1 MQMKLGFTLWSKRAI
16 VSPLCAILLT
26 QSAFAVGEDVQ
37 EGLPAEASMSLERIL
52 KQAGEQGLLELVGD
66 EDVSDHDVAPH
77 EALPPQGIGNVE
89 ISCEASKV
97 LSFTDY
103 VDVASFDDVLKAKS
117 DVSVYETAGDIMPVA
132 HSYLSLGMGTE
143 AVASMSGFDTPEA
156 NLVSAVGHLVDG
168 TAKPS
173 HVELV
178 QSYKSCDRA
187 SELWSLIAGASLD
200 AESSLNTA
208 WKLSGA
214 QLEMLTELPVHLG
227 AIVVA
232 QLGIHAAELGL
243 SEPAESLLSVI
254 EPRFRLPSGPENQSD
269 EHLYFFALVKNLKGD
284 PKAKAIF
291 EFLAQ
296 KDGVYQV
303 RALLHLVS
311 NSEEGHDKDSRN
323 DDLLVN
329 LLSVQQQY
337 RGKASARKAGLQI
350 VKKQAA
356 ARQYT
361 YAIDLTK
368 REFLPEQKEYV
379 SAVDS
384 IGEQLSNDLSLSDAV
399 RKVTALNGYLYDPKF
414 FSVHNQLGLLQ
425 YFAHKAAVDLGF
437 SEIAANIPHEAS
449 LTPEKAAEL
458 EKDIILADV
467 KASYDKGNYSNVLKL
482 GLPYV
487 EDKRFHVILK
497 RASFKQDAKADSTG
511 LEAVLS
517 EGIEKLEFQAHVA
530 EQRSDWK
537 KAQAALT
544 SLETLKKDDFKDAKT
559 LEIVDY
565 VASSDDKKILSNVK
579 EAEAFQKDLGADIS
593 LVKAFLSNG

>member
-1 MQMKLGFTLWSKRAI
+1 MQMKQGFTLWSKRAL

-26 QSAFAVGEDVQ
+26 QSALAAGEDAQ
-37 EGLPAEASMSLERIL
+37 EGLHAEASMSLERIL
-52 KQAGEQGLLELVGD
+52 KQAGEQGLLELV
-66 EDVSDHDVAPH
+66 EDKDSSGHESAAH
-77 EALPPQGIGNVE
+77 EALPPQGIGSVE
-89 ISCEASKV
+89 VSCEPSKV
-97 LSFTDY
+97 LNFTHY
-103 VDVASFDDVLKAKS
+103 ADVSSFDDVLKAKS
-117 DVSVYETAGDIMPVA
+117 NVSVYETANDIMPVA

-143 AVASMSGFDTPEA
+143 AVASMSGFDTPESK
-156 NLVSAVGHLVDG
+156 LISALGHLVDG
-168 TAKPS
+168 TAAPS
-173 HVELV
+173 HIELV
-178 QSYKSCDRA
+178 QSYKSCDSA

-200 AESSLNTA
+200 AEPLPDTA

-227 AIVVA
+227 AVVVA
-232 QLGIHAAELGL
+232 QLGIYAAELGL

-269 EHLYFFALVKNLKGD
+269 EHLYFFALVKDLKGD

-303 RALLHLVS
+303 RALLHLVNS
-311 NSEEGHDKDSRN
+311 SEEGHKNDN

-350 VKKQAA
+350 VKTQAA

-368 REFLPEQKEYV
+368 REFLPGQKEYV
-379 SAVDS
+379 FAVDS
-384 IGEQLSNDLSLSDAV
+384 IGEQLSHDLNLSDAV

-437 SEIAANIPHEAS
+437 SEIAANIPHAAS
-449 LTPEKAAEL
+449 LAPENAAEL
-458 EKDIILADV
+458 AKDIVLADV
-467 KASYDKGNYSNVLKL
+467 KASYKKGDYSSVLKL

-487 EDKRFHVILK
+487 EDKRFHDILK
-497 RASFKQDAKADSTG
+497 RASFKQDAKADSAG

-565 VASSDDKKILSNVK
+565 VASSDDKKTLSNVK
-579 EAEAFQKDLGADIS
+579 EAEVFQKDLGADIS